1 VIRHLLLLGALAL
14 ALGAAVRLTTASIPA
29 AVAEPAAGKARP
41 AAPAQT
47 LPSAEVQPRVEGE
60 GRPRWEELWSRA
72 APGLAAMALAGD
84 GATVAWVDRA
94 GSVRGMDGR
103 GRTLWRTP
111 PLPGVNRLVAL
122 PGSGNVIA
130 YSWLNPERPL
140 LRVVGPGP
148 GGVGKTL
155 ASYPTEGA
163 IWNVAV
169 SPDGRYVLAG
179 TGQRFLYVFSPE
191 PDGTLTAV
199 ARWEAPGIPE
209 SVSAG
214 TVSRP
219 ASGPLA
225 LLGTWQE
232 AGVSAWSLDSGKP
245 RWRYLEPESARLYQ
259 IHVSGDGARAVGVSA
274 SGPRGAGARLHVW
287 DARTGVPLWTK
298 ELDASRPKV
307 LTTREGGLVAASYV
321 KTLNYRTGEATA
333 RKLALY
339 DSQGRKL
346 WEKGGEF
353 FSPTLVALSPDGG
366 RLTVADGANTLYT
379 LDARGH
385 FVSQLRFP
393 VNPKTDTRPT
403 IQEAVATPDA
413 GFLLV
418 RRGDGQICLLK
429 AT

>member
-1 VIRHLLLLGALAL
+1 MIQTIRIGT
-14 ALGAAVRLTTASIPA
+14 R
-29 AVAEPAAGKARP
+29 
-41 AAPAQT
+41 
-47 LPSAEVQPRVEGE
+47 
-60 GRPRWEELWSRA
+60 
-72 APGLAAMALAGD
+72 
-84 GATVAWVDRA
+84 
-94 GSVRGMDGR
+94 GS
-103 GRTLWRTP
+103 
-111 PLPGVNRLVAL
+111 
-122 PGSGNVIA
+122 
-130 YSWLNPERPL
+130 
-140 LRVVGPGP
+140 
-148 GGVGKTL
+148 
-155 ASYPTEGA
+155 
-163 IWNVAV
+163 
-169 SPDGRYVLAG
+169 
-179 TGQRFLYVFSPE
+179 
-191 PDGTLTAV
+191 
-199 ARWEAPGIPE
+199 
-209 SVSAG
+209 
-214 TVSRP
+214 
-219 ASGPLA
+219 PLA
-225 LLGTWQE
+225 LVQARMVAE
-232 AGVSAWSLDSGKP
+232 ALRDTHGWGPERIEIVPMTTTGDVVQDRPLAEVGGK
-245 RWRYLEPESARLYQ
+245 
-259 IHVSGDGARAVGVSA
+259 G
-274 SGPRGAGARLHVW
+274 
-287 DARTGVPLWTK
+287 LWTK